1 MAVLSNTGILAGASA
16 AGDDGYKVEKGL
28 MLDSSQSKHLSWE
41 PTTKSTAAGSG
52 TALRNFTISFWTK
65 VDGRVDGTKAW
76 CSAGASSQANGI
88 LQLYIE
94 YGRVTINCYNAYM
107 MSGRVLAD
115 PSAWYHIVLAA
126 DTDQVEPID
135 RFKVWVNNER
145 ITDWNALGGTPTY
158 PYRGHDIMW
167 NTDVPHQIGAM
178 RNASSA
184 NSSFGDGYL
193 AEFYNIDSQTLDPS
207 YFGETDDNGKWVP
220 KEYKGTYGLQ
230 VDNSEDWSGNNDPT
244 DAPLSSSG
252 GAWDAS
258 GVYTAEQLFTYDSS
272 AAGNVY
278 AGGVGQ
284 ALTWE
289 PASAYTFTDKV
300 EIRTTTFSGATYAQV
315 ATLTYSDD
323 TTTSTTFTDWGWT
336 TIATGGGTI
345 KKIVMQAAGGDYNY
359 WNAIRID
366 GKVLIDSSHTVID
379 NSFYL
384 KFSGGGKLYSDDING
399 TEYDQTYYHKG
410 MMFDGNTAT
419 SYLAWNGNDVTW
431 TPSGGLA
438 FDSTL
443 RIETGDGD
451 IVFNWDGGSYTLT
464 TSGGKNWY
472 DVSSNVT
479 SPITSVTWTCSALG
493 SGPYVYRVEVDG
505 EVLIEAD
512 DIEIDS
518 SGNDNH
524 VKANNLEADAG
535 IKYSGGTVVGA
546 ISGTWDNAFDG
557 LESTGAYTYASNTS
571 TLTLP
576 STRDWSSKF
585 EVYALTY
592 GGTLFVNGA
601 DVGASMTWS
610 GGATATWYDITSIV
624 GSSGTLTSIGIS
636 DTPTG
641 YYTKLN
647 AVRLDGNEI
656 LIDGPGTADLVLD
669 SPTDFDNKGDGV
681 GNYCTWNPLLLTDSN
696 DTLAKGNLEAAHT
709 TGAGW
714 TGSLTSTFC
723 GTIGV
728 TSGKWYFE
736 VTPDTSSANKCGV
749 GITPSLKGEYY
760 VGYPGNG
767 IGHHDAAVYNS
778 DWPMPSTPTAPS
790 SFALGDVLG
799 VAVDMD
805 NGFVWFSINGDWQN
819 SGDPTDTDA
828 ASNGAYGDG
837 FVGETMFPAVSQV
850 GSSHGFTAMANF
862 GQRPFA
868 YTPPTDFKAINTY
881 NLSTPT
887 IKDPSEHFKVVT
899 YDGNATD
906 GTVITGDEAGNDFKF
921 SPDMAWMKTRD
932 EVRDHMIHDTVRGDN
947 KALYLGPTTLDEE
960 YTVNGVEF
968 GTNSYTLGT
977 DAHVNSSGKKMVAWN
992 WNAGS
997 AAAPTTSNAGAHNG
1011 DVYNTDSWVSNT
1023 TMTGE
1028 WSGHVLTTIFNGAP
1042 AAGIHGALNSTL
1054 HLQWPAGTINGNV
1067 RLRVMTH
1074 GSGVT
1079 HKYKDNGG
1087 TAIDITSSVT
1097 GTAAWID
1104 LGNVN
1109 LTDYEGTCTISGNA
1123 AEISAIELDGKIL
1136 VDSGQSPPDY
1146 PSLTSTYK
1154 ANPDAG
1160 FSIVTYEGNVTS
1172 GATFAHGLGAKP
1184 DFGFFKN
1191 RETAGYSWYTYNKN
1205 AGSTHNFFLNY
1216 PNPKSLDAGSWNNTD
1231 PTSNVMTIGNAGD
1244 VNQDTKDIVAYLWSE
1259 VEGYSKFGTYTGNGS
1274 ADGPFCYCGFKP
1286 AFVMCGPNA
1295 SASDWYIYDTARWP
1309 INPAEDPLAAN
1320 EDDTEANFDARPVD
1334 NIIHIVSNGFKIR
1347 FLDASGYHNYLGWD
1361 YSFVAFAES
1370 PFKHANA
1377 H

>member
-16 AGDDGYKVEKGL
+16 AGDSGYKVEKGL
-28 MLDSSQSKHLSWE
+28 MLDSAQSKHLSWE
-41 PTTKSTAAGSG
+41 PTTKTTAAGSEVG
-52 TALRNFTISFWTK
+52 CREFTISFWTK
-65 VDGRVDGTKAW
+65 VDGRVDGTKSW

-94 YGRVTINCYNAYM
+94 YGKVTINCYNAYM
-107 MSGRVLAD
+107 QSARVLAD

-145 ITDWNALGGTPTY
+145 ITDWGSPTY
-158 PYRGHDIMW
+158 PYRGHPILW
-167 NTDVPHQIGAM
+167 NTNVPHQIGAM

-193 AEFYNIDSQTLDPS
+193 AEFYNIDAQTLDPS

-220 KEYKGTYGLQ
+220 KAYKGTYGLQ

-244 DAPLSSSG
+244 DPPLSSSDN
-252 GAWDAS
+252 AWDAT
-258 GVYTAEQLFTYDSS
+258 GLYTAEQLFTYDLN
-272 AAGNVY
+272 AASGTAF
-278 AGGVGQ
+278 AGSVGQ

-289 PASAYTFTDKV
+289 PDSAYTFTDKV
-300 EIRTTTFSGATYAQV
+300 EIRTGSFSATWAQV

-345 KKIVMQAAGGDYNY
+345 KKIVMQAGAGDYNY

-366 GKVLIDSSHTVID
+366 GKVLIDSVHTVID

-384 KFSGGGKLYSDDING
+384 KFSGGGKMYSDDIVG

-410 MMFDGNTAT
+410 MMFDGDTAT
-419 SYLAWNGNDVTW
+419 SYLAWNGEDVVW

-451 IVFNWDGGSYTLT
+451 IVFNWDGGSYTLP
-464 TSGGKNWY
+464 TSGGKTWY

-512 DIEIDS
+512 DIETDS
-518 SGNDNH
+518 SGNNNH
-524 VKANNLEADAG
+524 VKSNNLIADSG
-535 IKYSGGTVVGA
+535 TNYSGGTVVGA
-546 ISGTWDNAFDG
+546 ISSTFDNAFDG
-557 LESTGAYTYASNTS
+557 LNTTGAYTYANTS
-571 TLTLP
+571 ATLTLP
-576 STRDWSSKF
+576 SPKDWNSKF
-585 EVYALTY
+585 EVYIMYY
-592 GGTLFVNGA
+592 GGTLEVNGS
-601 DVGASMTWS
+601 DVGSGNISS
-610 GGATATWYDITSIV
+610 GGATDTWYDITSIV
-624 GSSGTLTSIGIS
+624 GSSGTLTSIGVS

-641 YYTKLN
+641 YYTSLK
-647 AVRLDGNEI
+647 AVRLDGVV
-656 LIDGPGTADLVLD
+656 LIDGPGAADLVPD

-681 GNYCTWNPLLLTDSN
+681 GNYCTLNSISSGVTLSEGNLKATQAVADHERAHG
-696 DTLAKGNLEAAHT
+696 TLA
-709 TGAGW
+709 
-714 TGSLTSTFC
+714 
-723 GTIGV
+723 V
-728 TSGKWYFE
+728 RSGKWYWE
-736 VTPDTSSANKCGV
+736 VTKHDNAGTTSG
-749 GITPSLKGEYY
+749 TSL
-760 VGYPGNG
+760 
-767 IGHHDAAVYNS
+767 A
-778 DWPMPSTPTAPS
+778 
-790 SFALGDVLG
+790 LG
-799 VAVDMD
+799 VANTNAARAYGFTTVKNHLTYLQGGATYYDNDTYPATTASGDVPGGSEHSAGVWMFAFDFD
-805 NGFVWFSINGDWQN
+805 NGKGWVGKDGTWLKPGGTGGDPVAGTDPIFTQFT
-819 SGDPTDTDA
+819 SGDYYTPMVHVYEVCSVT
-828 ASNGAYGDG
+828 
-837 FVGETMFPAVSQV
+837 
-850 GSSHGFTAMANF
+850 ANF

-868 YTPPTDFKAINTY
+868 YTPPTDYKVLNSY

-887 IKDPSEHFKVVT
+887 ITDPSEHFKVVT
-899 YDGNATD
+899 YDGTASTK
-906 GTVITGDEAGNDFKF
+906 VITGDEAGNDFKF

-947 KALYLGPTTLDEE
+947 KALYLGSWPTALDAEA
-960 YTVNGVEF
+960 TVNGVEF

-1011 DVYNTDSWVSNT
+1011 DVYNTDSWISNT

-1028 WSGHVLTTIFNGAP
+1028 WLGHVLTTIFDGDTIDG
-1042 AAGIHGALNSTL
+1042 GIHGALNSTL

-1067 RLRVMTH
+1067 RLMLMTH

-1097 GTAAWID
+1097 GTMAWVD

-1123 AEISAIELDGKIL
+1123 AAIEAIELDGKIL
-1136 VDSGQSPPDY
+1136 VDSGQIPPAY

-1154 ANPDAG
+1154 ANPTAG

-1205 AGSTHNFFLNY
+1205 AGNTHNFFLNY
-1216 PNPKSLDAGSWNNTD
+1216 PNPKSLDSGSWNNTD
-1231 PTSNVMTIGNAGD
+1231 PNSNVMTIGNAGD

-1259 VEGYSKFGTYTGNGS
+1259 VEGYSRFGTYTGNGRD
-1274 ADGPFCYCGFKP
+1274 DGPFIYCGFKP

-1320 EDDTEANFDARPVD
+1320 EDDTEANFDARPGEND
-1334 NIIHIVSNGFKIR
+1334 IHIVSNGFKIR
-1347 FLDASGYHNYLGWD
+1347 FADASGYHNYLGWD